1 MSDEVVV
8 RHIPVKNRL
17 ATLIKMP
24 GGKKL
29 KDALSDAERN
39 LETVKADCISQI
51 DALVGEIQTLASG
64 AGDPDLAARERLYD
78 LGNQIVSLAGTFG
91 MSGLGRAA
99 YSLCELIDVTLDT
112 GGCPRGEIGCT
123 PKACSCCAMPSG
135 SARRAKPP
143 CWKAWPRSSATPRA
157 AQPAPGPPPRP
168 RPRRGQDGPAPADRW
183 RGSFP
188 PAPRPAG
195 LLGGQHPDFP
205 AFPAGFSA
213 WLRPPGRT

>member
-1 MSDEVVV
+1 MTDEVVV

-17 ATLIKMP
+17 AALIKMP

-39 LETVKADCISQI
+39 LETVKADCVSQI

-99 YSLCELIDVTLDT
+99 YSLCELIDVTLDAD
-112 GGCPRGEIGCT
+112 GCPRGEIRVHAESLQLLRHAERLGEAGEAAVLEGLAKIIRHAQGRAT
-123 PKACSCCAMPSG
+123 RTQ
-135 SARRAKPP
+135 SAA
-143 CWKAWPRSSATPRA
+143 
-157 AQPAPGPPPRP
+157 
-168 RPRRGQDGPAPADRW
+168 
-183 RGSFP
+183 
-188 PAPRPAG
+188 
-195 LLGGQHPDFP
+195 
-205 AFPAGFSA
+205 
-213 WLRPPGRT
+213 